1 MTWQD
6 FFKLLSS
13 VGASA
18 DHLES
23 PALAAE
29 LARVLYDGMDLM
41 LKVSI
46 DWGAKCIA
54 TPPGGGGGEGG
65 GGDMMEAIM
74 AQIAKAKA
82 GVAAMPKTHGEM
94 RAAVELAAATS
105 KVPLFY
111 VPVRS
116 GGFLLAMEAGAD
128 EAARDAAK
136 GHAEALGFEG
146 IDGAPGCFKL
156 PVPTDKDMML
166 LIDVSG
172 SMHGQRIKAA
182 TDNALKIYD
191 KFTNDDDYV
200 GLVWFDHMYKEQFP
214 LTKGA
219 RRATRSKINDTRN
232 AVAGGT
238 AFYDALI
245 KAVQVA
251 PKSSNSYLVA
261 LTDGEDKHSLM
272 GSFEAAKKAISES
285 EWRLFIIG
293 LQVDPTTRKVC
304 ESLAKACP
312 DGQYVHAA
320 NAGADLDAA
329 FATVAA
335 QFVMPKVKSADA
347 AASGGGARGV

>member
-18 DHLES
+18 DHLEK

-41 LKVSI
+41 LKGPI
-46 DWGAKCIA
+46 DWGAKCNA
-54 TPPGGGGGEGG
+54 QPPEGAGGGGG
-65 GGDMMEAIM
+65 MMDGIM

-94 RAAVELAAATS
+94 RAAVEHAAAAS
-105 KVPLFY
+105 KLHLFY
-111 VPVRS
+111 VPARS
-116 GGFLLAMEAGAD
+116 GGFLLAMADEAGA
-128 EAARDAAK
+128 ARQPV
-136 GHAEALGFEG
+136 EALGFEA

-156 PVPTDKDMML
+156 PVPTDKDMVL

-172 SMHGQRIKAA
+172 SMHGRRINAA

-191 KFTNDDDYV
+191 QFTSDDDHV
-200 GLVWFDHMYKEQFP
+200 ALIWFDNRYMEQFP
-214 LTKGA
+214 LTKMTWLA
-219 RRATRSKINDTRN
+219 RRTSRSKISATRG

-245 KAVQVA
+245 KAVAVA

-261 LTDGEDKHSLM
+261 LTDGEDRASKSRI
-272 GSFEAAKKAISES
+272 EAAEQAISGS

-293 LQVDPTTRKVC
+293 LEVDPTTRKVC
-304 ESLAKACP
+304 ERLAKACP

>member
-1 MTWQD
+1 MM
-6 FFKLLSS
+6 
-13 VGASA
+13 
-18 DHLES
+18 
-23 PALAAE
+23 
-29 LARVLYDGMDLM
+29 DG
-41 LKVSI
+41 
-46 DWGAKCIA
+46 
-54 TPPGGGGGEGG
+54 
-65 GGDMMEAIM
+65 IM

-94 RAAVELAAATS
+94 RAAVEHAAAAS
-105 KVPLFY
+105 KLHLFY
-111 VPVRS
+111 VPARS
-116 GGFLLAMEAGAD
+116 GGFLLAMADEAGA
-128 EAARDAAK
+128 ARQPV
-136 GHAEALGFEG
+136 EALGFEA

-200 GLVWFDHMYKEQFP
+200 GLVWFDHRYKEQFP

-219 RRATRSKINDTRN
+219 RRATRSKIDATRN

-261 LTDGEDKHSLM
+261 LTDGEDRASLM

-304 ESLAKACP
+304 ERLAKACP